1 MSLKQEMAMEAV
13 KAVPAGS
20 TLTLNLFGVPL
31 SQWAVVLSIVV
42 MLTQLAFMIYNQWRK
57 RGKSDS

>member
-31 SQWAVVLSIVV
+31 SQWAVRS
-42 MLTQLAFMIYNQWRK
+42 
-57 RGKSDS
+57 